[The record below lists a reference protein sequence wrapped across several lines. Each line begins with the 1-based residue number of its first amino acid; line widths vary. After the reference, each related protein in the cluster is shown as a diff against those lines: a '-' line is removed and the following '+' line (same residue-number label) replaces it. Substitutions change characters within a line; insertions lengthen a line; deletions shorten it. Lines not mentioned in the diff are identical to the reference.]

1 MEGFKRI
8 GGFEERKKKKKIKA
22 DFYLVNCQHSK
33 LAINHL
39 QPWQRQGGLCR
50 CWARAAWVRFEVDVS
65 RGNETPSAGALHCE
79 IFPRDFLQ
87 DSGENFAIR
96 GGRRGGRVLA
106 VLVPYK
112 HFVAVC
118 TWSPASTCSLPG
130 ERSSHHDL
138 PSFVSQRCGHSASV
152 LPAEM
157 EGMEAAFIKA
167 APTSKEQPRRGLE
180 CGTHQ

>member
-1 MEGFKRI
+1 MFHVEMKPPQLGLFTVKSS
-8 GGFEERKKKKKIKA
+8 
-22 DFYLVNCQHSK
+22 LV
-33 LAINHL
+33 I
-39 QPWQRQGGLCR
+39 
-50 CWARAAWVRFEVDVS
+50 
-65 RGNETPSAGALHCE
+65 SAG
-79 IFPRDFLQ
+79 PW
-87 DSGENFAIR
+87 GELCNQ
-96 GGRRGGRVLA
+96 GRKEGWKG
-106 VLVPYK
+106 PGCSCSYK

-138 PSFVSQRCGHSASV
+138 PFFVSQRCGHSASV